1 MHCRDTHYIAGI
13 VRAGTTDFG
22 VIRKQVDMLRS
33 LKLPSLVAWSQND
46 EFMEEEIPRE
56 LARLCHPGPRLA
68 FAGGGHNVQKT
79 RAEQVAGA
87 LTRWIEDVLTEDTEG
102 EQQST
107 QSLP

>member
-1 MHCRDTHYIAGI
+1 
-13 VRAGTTDFG
+13 
-22 VIRKQVDMLRS
+22 MLRRQ
-33 LKLPSLVAWSQND
+33 KLPSLVAWSQND
-46 EFMEEEIPRE
+46 EFMEEEIPLE

-87 LTRWIEDVLTEDTEG
+87 LAKWIEDVLGEDG
-102 EQQST
+102 AGDQQLT